1 MYSMVLMM
9 AMASG
14 PATAAFGGH
23 RNSCCGAQATYSS
36 CHGGGSSCH
45 GSRHG
50 GGLLGHRNG
59 CNGGS
64 SCHGGGS
71 SCHGGGGGLFH
82 RNRGGCTGSTAAACC
97 QPTCAPAANC
107 CAPGTVAPAA
117 PPATMPAPT
126 PMGDK
131 KGS

>member
-14 PATAAFGGH
+14 PDTAAFGGH
-23 RNSCCGAQATYSS
+23 RNSYCGAQAVSY
-36 CHGGGSSCH
+36 
-45 GSRHG
+45 
-50 GGLLGHRNG
+50 G

-64 SCHGGGS
+64 SCHGGRGGHFLGNRHSCNGGGS
-71 SCHGGGGGLFH
+71 SCHGGGGGGLFH
-82 RNRGGCTGSTAAACC
+82 RNRGGCTGTTAAACC
-97 QPTCAPAANC
+97 PAPAPAC
-107 CAPGTVAPAA
+107 CGTAVVPAPGA